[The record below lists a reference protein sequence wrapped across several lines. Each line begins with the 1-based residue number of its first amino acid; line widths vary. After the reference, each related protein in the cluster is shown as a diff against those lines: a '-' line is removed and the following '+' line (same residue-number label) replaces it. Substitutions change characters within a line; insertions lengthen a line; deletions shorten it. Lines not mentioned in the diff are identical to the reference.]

1 MPHVIWL
8 HSALMQDRIRTQN
21 EEQKR
26 RLMRFTRIDVVIA
39 MVIAGLINVAMLVMA
54 ASTFFKTGHHHVES
68 LETAHKTLEPLL
80 GGAAS
85 ALFAIAL
92 VASGLSSSA
101 VGTLAGQVVMQ
112 GFIRRQIPIIVRRA
126 VTMAPA
132 FVVIGLGAN
141 PSRTLILSQVI
152 LSFGIP
158 FALVPLVSFTAK
170 REVMGGLVNARATT
184 AAAVVVAGVIIA
196 LNVFLLVQTFGG

>member
-1 MPHVIWL
+1 
-8 HSALMQDRIRTQN
+8 
-21 EEQKR
+21 
-26 RLMRFTRIDVVIA
+26 
-39 MVIAGLINVAMLVMA
+39 
-54 ASTFFKTGHHHVES
+54 
-68 LETAHKTLEPLL
+68 
-80 GGAAS
+80 
-85 ALFAIAL
+85 
-92 VASGLSSSA
+92 
-101 VGTLAGQVVMQ
+101 MQ
-112 GFIRRQIPIIVRRA
+112 GFIRRQIPIVVRRA

-158 FALVPLVSFTAK
+158 FALVPLVSFTAR

-196 LNVFLLVQTFGG
+196 LNVFLLVQTFAG

>member
-1 MPHVIWL
+1 
-8 HSALMQDRIRTQN
+8 MQDRIRTQN

-112 GFIRRQIPIIVRRA
+112 GFIRRQIPIVVRRA

-158 FALVPLVSFTAK
+158 FALVPLVSFTAR

-184 AAAVVVAGVIIA
+184 VAAVVVAGVIIA

>member
-1 MPHVIWL
+1 
-8 HSALMQDRIRTQN
+8 
-21 EEQKR
+21 
-26 RLMRFTRIDVVIA
+26 
-39 MVIAGLINVAMLVMA
+39 
-54 ASTFFKTGHHHVES
+54 
-68 LETAHKTLEPLL
+68 
-80 GGAAS
+80 
-85 ALFAIAL
+85 
-92 VASGLSSSA
+92 
-101 VGTLAGQVVMQ
+101 MQ

-158 FALVPLVSFTAK
+158 FALVPLVSFTAR

-184 AAAVVVAGVIIA
+184 VAAVVVAAVIIA
-196 LNVFLLVQTFGG
+196 LNVFLLVQTFAG